1 MSVALTK
8 WIHVEMWKVFL
19 ATLPSDKIIMGNTVC
34 LFVFFLS
41 RMSEARR
48 CLHSCC
54 LACIL
59 ALQTERLLNPVGDLS
74 HVAM

>member
-34 LFVFFLS
+34 LFCFFY
-41 RMSEARR
+41 R
-48 CLHSCC
+48 
-54 LACIL
+54 ACQKPD
-59 ALQTERLLNPVGDLS
+59 AVYT
-74 HVAM
+74 HVASLVSWHSRRNVS